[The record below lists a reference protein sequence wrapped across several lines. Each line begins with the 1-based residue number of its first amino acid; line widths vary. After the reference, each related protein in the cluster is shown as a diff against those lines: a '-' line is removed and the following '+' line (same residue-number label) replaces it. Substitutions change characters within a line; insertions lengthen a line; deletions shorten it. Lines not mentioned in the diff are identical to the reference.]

1 MTIIQTSY
9 PVFESGQVLTS
20 GHLNDLV
27 EYLEQADRLT
37 RNKLV
42 GIGIVCGFE
51 VCYEPTPNQIR
62 LSAGCA
68 VTSKGYLIVQDE
80 CLLDRVLPYT
90 LPVPS
95 LEEATLGQI
104 EEARY
109 EFFHTGNGNGDQVE
123 LWELYATDYSAPP
136 GESEPTSVDAA
147 FLSDKVLLLYFECNL
162 ESLKNCDINDCS
174 DKGAEMEFTLRKL
187 LISKTDAT
195 AMLAKEQ
202 EYADRPVDRSNH
214 PRYDLDPLLVEKI
227 NPSLYNIAYFD
238 QLVDRI
244 LTIVDELTDPLLTAL
259 SEGYAA
265 YEHFLVGLYPSSQF
279 PNGPFGNEGFP
290 ELVFADYSE
299 NFFLAQYLYDCWR
312 DIAESH
318 NEFIAEA
325 CRLEAECC
333 PSDARF
339 PKHVLIGELQETPS
353 AFAVT
358 INDPTEASSFDP
370 LSAQSGLGPKTTPAA
385 FRHHF
390 VPSTLYDQGAERLQL
405 VRSLH
410 YRTYLLAYRY
420 DTQDLENAD
429 IRITPSKEGDYAL
442 SDKAMPFYYGFATG
456 DDLHR
461 NWSYPKTVKNALE
474 AVYSHQ
480 FMTEEDHPL
489 KLRLDDHNFYRVEG
503 ILGKPLGT
511 VFDEL
516 IRQKRALGLSF
527 GIEPVYLGVAS
538 GGDEANQLLNDRARA
553 GASSALLKLLL
564 CRMRDLDVIF
574 LVLMAALF
582 YYLYY
587 ILTLLGR
594 FAIGDFQRGVR
605 DDDDDGGDGD
615 AGGGGFRARTGESV
629 FKIDLDH
636 NITESVLGVLRPG
649 DYDKGVLTQLVTKD
663 VETEDVLG
671 GFYARVQNTSPTD
684 NLFDRTVAVA
694 IELDLGLSDEVIN
707 KQFYPAVSLI
717 DKTESLVAIVSAP
730 SIDAFDF
737 DAFETGY
744 ADFSRTFDTYI
755 TAMSDVEFEPD
766 SEYADANEKL
776 TGAYGAV
783 AASGPQVLVANLA
796 SELQERVE
804 AIFEELLLEGYAQ
817 RHPGM
822 EHKAGAPRGGTLVLL
837 YAHRETLIE
846 VVEREQSRIDLRI
859 NEALARSARAGWTF
873 ATGRP
878 PIKLGPDGSADE
890 PLNDYVVVADFC
902 VPYLCC
908 DSDCSEIEIRGEED
922 DRDEPDGPRGP
933 DDPEIP
939 GNVTGDILDAET
951 GESVTNAEVNA
962 THVDTGPV
970 NVSVGLGQYSFQAEP
985 GAVTVTATSPDHLPQ
1000 TKPVTVE
1007 SNGAHVLDFELQQIR
1022 DDPQEPEDPGVV
1034 RGVILDAETG
1044 ESVTNAGVTATHV
1057 DAGPVNVSVGLGEYS
1072 FQAEPGE
1079 VTVTADSPDHLPQT
1093 KPVTV
1098 ESNGAHELNF
1108 ELQREEIR
1116 REPGSVRGVVDDETT
1131 GERIGNA
1138 EVVAMRVDSGQDIVV
1153 ESGGG
1158 EYRFETDP
1166 GAVTVTADSP
1176 DHVPLTLPVEVI
1188 SNQEQPLD
1196 FELQRE
1202 EARREPGS
1210 VFGEVIDE
1218 TTRERIGNA
1227 EVAARRVDSEQDID
1241 VEFASGEYKFETDPG
1256 AVEVTADSPDHV
1268 PLTLPVEVVSN
1279 EAQPLDFEL
1288 QRQGRNEPVRVTIRL
1303 LDLNERPIRGATI
1316 VAMHSDGTQ
1325 PPVRPTGQ
1333 GYVFDGATGVYLVE
1347 ITAEGFQAFRDEILV
1362 TNEATSHRI
1371 MLELN

>member
-27 EYLEQADRLT
+27 EYLEQTDRLT

-80 CLLDRVLPYT
+80 CLLDRVLAYT

-109 EFFHTGNGNGDQVE
+109 EFFHTGNGNRDGDQVE
-123 LWELYATDYSAPP
+123 LWELYATDYTAPP

-238 QLVDRI
+238 QLIDRI

-265 YEHFLVGLYPSSQF
+265 YEHFLLGLYPSSQF

-290 ELVFADYSE
+290 ELVFTDYSE

-358 INDPTEASSFDP
+358 IDDPTEASSFDP

-420 DTQDLENAD
+420 DTRDLENAD

-480 FMTEEDHPL
+480 LMTEEDHPL

-538 GGDEANQLLNDRARA
+538 GGDAANELLNDRARA

-594 FAIGDFQRGVR
+594 LAIGDFQRDAGG
-605 DDDDDGGDGD
+605 DDGGDGD
-615 AGGGGFRARTGESV
+615 GDGGGGGGFRARTGESV
-629 FKIDLDH
+629 FKFDLDR
-636 NITESVLGVLRPG
+636 NITESVLGVLRPQ

-671 GFYARVQNTSPTD
+671 VFYARVQNTSPTD

-717 DKTESLVAIVSAP
+717 DKTESLVALVSAP

-908 DSDCSEIEIRGEED
+908 DSDCSEIEISGEED

-951 GESVTNAEVNA
+951 GESVTNAEVTA

-970 NVSVGLGQYSFQAEP
+970 DVSVGLGQYSFQAEP

-1007 SNGAHVLDFELQQIR
+1007 SDGKHQLDFTLEQVR
-1022 DDPQEPEDPGVV
+1022 DDRQPPGFV
-1034 RGVILDAETG
+1034 RGDILDAEND
-1044 ESVTNAGVTATHV
+1044 EFVNDAEVTATHV
-1057 DAGPVNVSVGLGEYS
+1057 DTGPVNVSASMGQY
-1072 FQAEPGE
+1072 FIQAEPGE
-1079 VTVTADSPDHLPQT
+1079 VSVVATSPEHLPQT

-1098 ESNGAHELNF
+1098 ESAGNHQLDFALEQIRDDPQQPEDPGA
-1108 ELQREEIR
+1108 
-1116 REPGSVRGVVDDETT
+1116 VRGVVRDAET
-1131 GERIGNA
+1131 GEFVNDA
-1138 EVVAMRVDSGQDIVV
+1138 EVTATRVDSGQNIAVQIDDQN
-1153 ESGGG
+1153 
-1158 EYRFETDP
+1158 YRFETDP
-1166 GAVTVTADSP
+1166 GAVEVTADSP
-1176 DHVPLTLPVEVI
+1176 DHMPMTLSVEVI

-1196 FELQRE
+1196 FAL
-1202 EARREPGS
+1202 RREPGS
-1210 VFGEVIDE
+1210 VFGLVLDE

-1227 EVAARRVDSEQDID
+1227 EVTARRVDTGQAID
-1241 VEFASGEYKFETDPG
+1241 VEFANGEYKFETDPD
-1256 AVEVTADSPDHV
+1256 AVEVTATSPDHV

-1288 QRQGRNEPVRVTIRL
+1288 RRQEQNEPVRVTIRL

-1316 VAMHSDGTQ
+1316 VVMHSDGTQ

-1333 GYVFDGATGVYLVE
+1333 GYVFDAATGVYLVE

-1371 MLELN
+1371 MLESN